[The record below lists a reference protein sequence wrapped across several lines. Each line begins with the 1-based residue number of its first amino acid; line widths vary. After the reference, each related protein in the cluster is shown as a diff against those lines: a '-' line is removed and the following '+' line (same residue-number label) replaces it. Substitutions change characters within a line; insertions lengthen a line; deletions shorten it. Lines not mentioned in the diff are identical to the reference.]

1 MGGSSGASN
10 IPKMSIETLLSTAA
24 NSLRC
29 LPSCILRFSGSVG
42 GIGLPLRWSVALV
55 LTAYILRAIYKM
67 A

>member
-1 MGGSSGASN
+1 MGVSSAASN
-10 IPKMSIETLLSTAA
+10 IPKITIETLLSTAA

-29 LPSCILRFSGSVG
+29 LPSCILRFSGSVR

-55 LTAYILRAIYKM
+55 FTAYILRARYQI